1 VETTLESI
9 AERHHP
15 FNNADA
21 WTPERR
27 LQSRNEFLESLKR
40 ERERS
45 DRFNGVFSLM
55 VFEISP
61 FAYPR
66 TARNDFI
73 QHLLRRVRRP
83 DIPGWLGWN
92 RIGLLLPDTRAC
104 GAIGLRKSLLE
115 SFEGEVPLLC
125 RVYEYPPSPETRS
138 ETPAETLPTMED
150 PEAAILAGT
159 PADLFAI
166 PLPWGKRL
174 FDIVGSLLALILL
187 SPLLL
192 ILAILIRLGSP
203 GPVLFRQKRIGW
215 GGKPFQCLK
224 FRTMRTDADA
234 CLHTD
239 HVQECMKTGA
249 PLRKLDYVDCRITPF
264 GRFLRRTCLDELP
277 QLINIFKGEMSF
289 VGPRPEVYEIS
300 KSYSPWHARRFD
312 ATPGL
317 TGLWQVTGK
326 NRTTFAQMM
335 RMDIQYV
342 RRRSLWLDAKIL
354 LKTVPA
360 ILFQTR

>member
-1 VETTLESI
+1 METTLESI
-9 AERHHP
+9 AERNQP
-15 FNNADA
+15 FASA
-21 WTPERR
+21 GGWAPERPM
-27 LQSRNEFLESLKR
+27 QSRNEFLESLAR

-45 DRFNGVFSLM
+45 DRFGGVFSLV
-55 VFEISP
+55 VFDLGLFGRRRASSSG
-61 FAYPR
+61 FL
-66 TARNDFI
+66 D
-73 QHLLRRVRRP
+73 HLRRRVRRP
-83 DIPGWLGWN
+83 DIVGWLGRN
-92 RIGLLLPDTRAC
+92 RVGLLLPDTKTC
-104 GAIGLRKSLLE
+104 GAIRLQKSLME
-115 SFEGEVPLLC
+115 QFRGKVPFPW
-125 RVYEYPPSPETRS
+125 RVYGYPALPAA
-138 ETPAETLPTMED
+138 TPVAPPLPDIPGT
-150 PEAAILAGT
+150 AFFAGAV
-159 PADLFAI
+159 ADLFAI

-174 FDIVGSLLALILL
+174 FDLVGSLLGLILL

-192 ILAILIRLGSP
+192 ILAALIRLGSP

-215 GGKPFQCLK
+215 GGKPFECLK
-224 FRTMRTDADA
+224 FRTMKTGADA

-239 HVQECMKTGA
+239 HIQTCMKTGA
-249 PLRKLDYVDCRITPF
+249 PLRKLDDVDRRITPF

-277 QLINIFKGEMSF
+277 QLINILKGEMSF

-317 TGLWQVTGK
+317 TGLWQVNGK

-360 ILFQTR
+360 VLFQAR